1 MTATEY
7 PTIHNCNFTT
17 RDDEAGRLV
26 RQALEWA
33 DADKLDCNDHAE
45 EGVLDALAS
54 LEELLASGAG
64 ERDDAASLSACTAA
78 EEAVAAR
85 LVETRA
91 WFLDA
96 FSGERIDA
104 PAAVAAMERIDWQ
117 DYYPIIDGSLTLTG
131 EWRYTDQPDP
141 MMLNYNNDALI
152 SRADAVEAGW
162 EIDDDECF
170 AQPPKPAAVEFAVAE
185 ETIRICGGLED
196 DAGLEHPEM
205 HRACAA
211 YRRAAIASL
220 EDDSRAG
227 RLVAERPRGQRLLHS
242 AWAGSRWSYSCGAI
256 GTMATLTEDE
266 KAAVGAAHDAGLEAA
281 MKVIREVE

>member
-33 DADKLDCNDHAE
+33 DADKLDCNDRAE

-64 ERDDAASLSACTAA
+64 ERDDAAHLSACTAA
-78 EEAVAAR
+78 EQAVATR
-85 LVETRA
+85 LVETRR
-91 WFLDA
+91 WFLAGYCGESIAEPAVEDA
-96 FSGERIDA
+96 MD
-104 PAAVAAMERIDWQ
+104 RIDWQ
-117 DYYPIIDGSLTLTG
+117 GYFPVIDGSLRLTG
-131 EWRYTDQPDP
+131 EWVYADEPNPT
-141 MMLNYNNDALI
+141 MLSYRGEAMI
-152 SRADAVEAGW
+152 SRSDAAEAGW
-162 EIDDDECF
+162 TIDADEGR
-170 AQPPKPAAVEFAVAE
+170 AEPPKPAAVEFAVAD

-205 HRACAA
+205 RRACAA

-227 RLVAERPRGQRLLHS
+227 RLVAEGPRGQRLLHS

>member
-1 MTATEY
+1 MTTNEMTCDTAADKGRGLHYQSQAWATIAEDADWTGMW
-7 PTIHNCNFTT
+7 PAIDRGGKLTGQAVDSDETAVGWLNV
-17 RDDEAGRLV
+17 DDEAMIPEDEARAGG
-26 RQALEWA
+26 WTI
-33 DADKLDCNDHAE
+33 DADEGRAE
-45 EGVLDALAS
+45 
-54 LEELLASGAG
+54 
-64 ERDDAASLSACTAA
+64 
-78 EEAVAAR
+78 
-85 LVETRA
+85 
-91 WFLDA
+91 
-96 FSGERIDA
+96 
-104 PAAVAAMERIDWQ
+104 
-117 DYYPIIDGSLTLTG
+117 
-131 EWRYTDQPDP
+131 
-141 MMLNYNNDALI
+141 
-152 SRADAVEAGW
+152 
-162 EIDDDECF
+162 
-170 AQPPKPAAVEFAVAE
+170 PPKPAAVEFAVAD

-227 RLVAERPRGQRLLHS
+227 RLVAEGPRGQRLLHS